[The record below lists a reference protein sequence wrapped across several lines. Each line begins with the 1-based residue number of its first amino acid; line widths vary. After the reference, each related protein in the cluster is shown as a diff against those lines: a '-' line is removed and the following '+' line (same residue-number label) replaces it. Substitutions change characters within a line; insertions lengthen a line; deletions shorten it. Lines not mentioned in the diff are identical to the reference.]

1 MRLTRAFVVLITAFC
16 PADIRDRYLTDGIE
30 TCIESGYLMT
40 KLAVRVQYKSHRIA
54 VEYFYHARSLAYYD
68 LECEGFSS
76 FSSSSSL
83 SSRNN
88 KKSKCRETGMNSVV
102 CSIAIKF
109 DINININ
116 ITTTANYIPC
126 TTLNTTAATAI
137 TTAHL
142 TPAPVL
148 PFAPNPTNH
157 QTKPPLLLPSRSK
170 SGLPSV
176 MPLNFFSLASL

>member
-1 MRLTRAFVVLITAFC
+1 MRDPSPTID
-16 PADIRDRYLTDGIE
+16 P
-30 TCIESGYLMT
+30 
-40 KLAVRVQYKSHRIA
+40 K
-54 VEYFYHARSLAYYD
+54 
-68 LECEGFSS
+68 CEGFSS
-76 FSSSSSL
+76 FSSSSSF

-88 KKSKCRETGMNSVV
+88 KTSKCRETGNNSIVR
-102 CSIAIKF
+102 SIATK
-109 DINININ
+109 INININ
-116 ITTTANYIPC
+116 INEITATDSYIPC